1 MRHTAHDCA
10 ILLSTLRH
18 GGPHP
23 ALSSR
28 HVGSPALEKHVRQIF
43 TRAFRLSLPTVE
55 IGGYGLAA
63 GRLVCCKT
71 TEGLG
76 LMI

>member
-1 MRHTAHDCA
+1 MV
-10 ILLSTLRH
+10 
-18 GGPHP
+18 
-23 ALSSR
+23 ALTQLYLAVMLGVPR
-28 HVGSPALEKHVRQIF
+28 AADIF
-43 TRAFRLSLPTVE
+43 TRALRLSLPTVE